1 MTYQNDQISKMVTKD
16 VLASPLLQCLKDVC
30 LIQSHVSTSSYV
42 ATTSHIGEFDLRTSE
57 ARKSRLN

>member
-1 MTYQNDQISKMVTKD
+1 MTDQNDQISKMLTKD
-16 VLASPLLQCLKDVC
+16 ILTSPFLQCLKDVC

-42 ATTSHIGEFDLRTSE
+42 ATTSEIGGFDLRTSE

>member
-1 MTYQNDQISKMVTKD
+1 MVTKD

-42 ATTSHIGEFDLRTSE
+42 ATTSEIGGFDLRTSE
-57 ARKSRLN
+57 ARKSRLK